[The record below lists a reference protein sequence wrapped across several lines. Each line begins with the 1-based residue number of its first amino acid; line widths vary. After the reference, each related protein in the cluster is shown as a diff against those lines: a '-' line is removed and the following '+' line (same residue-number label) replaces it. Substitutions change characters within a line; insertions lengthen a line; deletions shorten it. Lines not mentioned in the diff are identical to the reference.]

1 MANYRDLLEQAGA
14 RYGVPEGLMTALGA
28 KESSYNPA
36 AVSSAGAVG
45 LTQVMPG
52 TWRDMGYT
60 DEQMQNPEYQ
70 ADAGARYLAKMYQ
83 QFGNW
88 RDALQ
93 AYHDGPGNV
102 MKAKRGEY
110 TPGPEGRGY
119 VDDRFAQWAGDPV
132 IDSTVEQRATSAKV
146 HPQQDPNNPFAQLE
160 AQSSEQVSAS
170 GVQSDPNNPFA
181 QIEQQ
186 AASQQP
192 PQPVSSVAPKPVQ
205 QQTVNQANNE
215 PAREEPSLMQQAGD
229 WLTGGQSA
237 GQIAEQAG
245 RGLVNIPFD
254 VLQGG
259 ASLINAISQGLGGPK
274 VLDDVYRP
282 VDRPTDPYAQ
292 AGETIGGYLL
302 PIGTAAKAVGATA
315 KLAGD
320 IGSAGNMIA
329 GSLADAA
336 NQEGD
341 FAQNAAINGGINI
354 GAQGVLSGVGRVIAP
369 RVSQALGG
377 AALNSA
383 NDVSRMAKSGAGRQS
398 IASQAANV
406 SEDVAKAAESA
417 GIDINALTPGMR
429 SGSRG
434 IAQAEGALASTP
446 GIVQDAHQAA
456 FNEIS
461 SKLSRNLDEFGA
473 ASGTASEKSAAIKQ
487 RILQNLDQMKDAE
500 RAAWDDV
507 RSTMPNQK
515 ARMLNGNAVI
525 QAERSAGI
533 PLTPEMKQFVQA
545 NNQGGVTFDGMKA
558 WRAKFADAEQKYKR
572 SGEAN
577 AARRA
582 GEIRRA
588 ITDDMR
594 TMAENGGFL
603 DDWQKA
609 NDLSKARLSA
619 QESAESVFGRDLATD
634 ALITNGVKSLQ
645 SSSAKGL
652 NGPAGFHSMIRA
664 LPESERVPAISSMLQ
679 DAISHGVRGGKADAA
694 GINHIAE
701 ILTPQNVKA
710 ISRYSSELGRI
721 ADAYGTLARAAV
733 KPQQYIERTGR
744 TANVLRDLDAG
755 LSNVTSTVL
764 NAIANSTSGAIV
776 GGAGGGIAGAA
787 VGALVGAGLKGAVSK
802 IATTRSGRYA
812 IEKAVQ
818 EATKAVIT
826 GGSKEALAAAER
838 RFMANKAAVKAIRDA
853 VGNEEFNRLA
863 RAGIVASLS
872 GIAQE

>member
-1 MANYRDLLEQAGA
+1 MAYSREQ
-14 RYGVPEGLMTALGA
+14 LMTALR
-28 KESSYNPA
+28 N
-36 AVSSAGAVG
+36 
-45 LTQVMPG
+45 
-52 TWRDMGYT
+52 
-60 DEQMQNPEYQ
+60 
-70 ADAGARYLAKMYQ
+70 ADAAGDTEGARRIAQMLSSGDQ
-83 QFGNW
+83 STQNQSQPEEQSLVG
-88 RDALQ
+88 
-93 AYHDGPGNV
+93 
-102 MKAKRGEY
+102 KA
-110 TPGPEGRGY
+110 T
-119 VDDRFAQWAGDPV
+119 
-132 IDSTVEQRATSAKV
+132 
-146 HPQQDPNNPFAQLE
+146 
-160 AQSSEQVSAS
+160 
-170 GVQSDPNNPFA
+170 
-181 QIEQQ
+181 
-186 AASQQP
+186 
-192 PQPVSSVAPKPVQ
+192 
-205 QQTVNQANNE
+205 
-215 PAREEPSLMQQAGD
+215 D

-302 PIGTAAKAVGATA
+302 PIGTAAKAAGAPA

-558 WRAKFADAEQKYKR
+558 WRAKFADAEKKYKR
-572 SGEAN
+572 GGEAN

-634 ALITNGVKSLQ
+634 SLITNGVKSLQ

-776 GGAGGGIAGAA
+776 GGAGGGGVAGAA
-787 VGALVGAGLKGAVSK
+787 AGALVGAGLKGAVSK

-818 EATKAVIT
+818 EATKAVRT
-826 GGSKEALAAAER
+826 GESKEALAAAER
-838 RFMANKAAVKAIRDA
+838 RFMANKAAVKAIRDT
-853 VGNEEFNRLA
+853 VGNEEFQRLA

-872 GIAQE
+872 GMAQE

>member
-1 MANYRDLLEQAGA
+1 ML
-14 RYGVPEGLMTALGA
+14 PE
-28 KESSYNPA
+28 
-36 AVSSAGAVG
+36 V
-45 LTQVMPG
+45 
-52 TWRDMGYT
+52 
-60 DEQMQNPEYQ
+60 
-70 ADAGARYLAKMYQ
+70 
-83 QFGNW
+83 
-88 RDALQ
+88 
-93 AYHDGPGNV
+93 
-102 MKAKRGEY
+102 
-110 TPGPEGRGY
+110 
-119 VDDRFAQWAGDPV
+119 
-132 IDSTVEQRATSAKV
+132 
-146 HPQQDPNNPFAQLE
+146 
-160 AQSSEQVSAS
+160 
-170 GVQSDPNNPFA
+170 
-181 QIEQQ
+181 
-186 AASQQP
+186 
-192 PQPVSSVAPKPVQ
+192 VA
-205 QQTVNQANNE
+205 
-215 PAREEPSLMQQAGD
+215 
-229 WLTGGQSA
+229 
-237 GQIAEQAG
+237 
-245 RGLVNIPFD
+245 
-254 VLQGG
+254 
-259 ASLINAISQGLGGPK
+259 
-274 VLDDVYRP
+274 
-282 VDRPTDPYAQ
+282 
-292 AGETIGGYLL
+292 YLL
-302 PIGTAAKAVGATA
+302 PIGTAAKAAGAPA

-369 RVSQALGG
+369 KVSQALGG

-398 IASQAANV
+398 IVSQAANV

-664 LPESERVPAISSMLQ
+664 LPESERVPAISSILQ

-694 GINHIAE
+694 GINHIAG

-787 VGALVGAGLKGAVSK
+787 AGALVGAGLKGAVSK

-812 IEKAVQ
+812 IEKAVE
-818 EATKAVIT
+818 EATKAVRA

>member
-1 MANYRDLLEQAGA
+1 MAYSREQ
-14 RYGVPEGLMTALGA
+14 LMTALR
-28 KESSYNPA
+28 N
-36 AVSSAGAVG
+36 
-45 LTQVMPG
+45 
-52 TWRDMGYT
+52 
-60 DEQMQNPEYQ
+60 
-70 ADAGARYLAKMYQ
+70 ADAAGDTEGARRIAQMLSSGDQ
-83 QFGNW
+83 STQNQSQPEEQSLVG
-88 RDALQ
+88 
-93 AYHDGPGNV
+93 
-102 MKAKRGEY
+102 KA
-110 TPGPEGRGY
+110 T
-119 VDDRFAQWAGDPV
+119 
-132 IDSTVEQRATSAKV
+132 
-146 HPQQDPNNPFAQLE
+146 
-160 AQSSEQVSAS
+160 
-170 GVQSDPNNPFA
+170 
-181 QIEQQ
+181 
-186 AASQQP
+186 
-192 PQPVSSVAPKPVQ
+192 
-205 QQTVNQANNE
+205 
-215 PAREEPSLMQQAGD
+215 D

-302 PIGTAAKAVGATA
+302 PIGTAAKAAGAPA

-594 TMAENGGFL
+594 TMAENGGFF

-645 SSSAKGL
+645 ASSAKGL

-694 GINHIAE
+694 GINHIAG

-721 ADAYGTLARAAV
+721 ADVYGTLARAAV

-755 LSNVTSTVL
+755 LSNITSTVL

-787 VGALVGAGLKGAVSK
+787 AGALVGAGLKGAVSK

-818 EATKAVIT
+818 EATKAVRA

-853 VGNEEFNRLA
+853 IGSDEFNRLS

-872 GIAQE
+872 GMNEYE

>member
-1 MANYRDLLEQAGA
+1 MAYSREQLMMALRNADAAGDTEGA
-14 RYGVPEGLMTALGA
+14 RRIAQMLSSGDQSTQNQLQPEEQSL
-28 KESSYNPA
+28 
-36 AVSSAGAVG
+36 VG
-45 LTQVMPG
+45 
-52 TWRDMGYT
+52 
-60 DEQMQNPEYQ
+60 
-70 ADAGARYLAKMYQ
+70 
-83 QFGNW
+83 
-88 RDALQ
+88 
-93 AYHDGPGNV
+93 
-102 MKAKRGEY
+102 KA
-110 TPGPEGRGY
+110 T
-119 VDDRFAQWAGDPV
+119 
-132 IDSTVEQRATSAKV
+132 
-146 HPQQDPNNPFAQLE
+146 
-160 AQSSEQVSAS
+160 
-170 GVQSDPNNPFA
+170 
-181 QIEQQ
+181 
-186 AASQQP
+186 
-192 PQPVSSVAPKPVQ
+192 
-205 QQTVNQANNE
+205 
-215 PAREEPSLMQQAGD
+215 D

-302 PIGTAAKAVGATA
+302 PIGTAAKAAGAPA

-369 RVSQALGG
+369 RVSQDLGG

-515 ARMLNGNAVI
+515 SRMLNGNAVI

-645 SSSAKGL
+645 SSLAKGL

-664 LPESERVPAISSMLQ
+664 LPKSERVPAISSMLQ

-710 ISRYSSELGRI
+710 ISIYSSELGRI

-776 GGAGGGIAGAA
+776 G
-787 VGALVGAGLKGAVSK
+787 
-802 IATTRSGRYA
+802 
-812 IEKAVQ
+812 
-818 EATKAVIT
+818 
-826 GGSKEALAAAER
+826 
-838 RFMANKAAVKAIRDA
+838 
-853 VGNEEFNRLA
+853 
-863 RAGIVASLS
+863 
-872 GIAQE
+872 

>member
-1 MANYRDLLEQAGA
+1 MKVTANGKTFTFPDGTSTEDIGTAIDEYFAGQA
-14 RYGVPEGLMTALGA
+14 
-28 KESSYNPA
+28 
-36 AVSSAGAVG
+36 
-45 LTQVMPG
+45 
-52 TWRDMGYT
+52 
-60 DEQMQNPEYQ
+60 
-70 ADAGARYLAKMYQ
+70 
-83 QFGNW
+83 
-88 RDALQ
+88 
-93 AYHDGPGNV
+93 
-102 MKAKRGEY
+102 
-110 TPGPEGRGY
+110 
-119 VDDRFAQWAGDPV
+119 
-132 IDSTVEQRATSAKV
+132 
-146 HPQQDPNNPFAQLE
+146 
-160 AQSSEQVSAS
+160 
-170 GVQSDPNNPFA
+170 
-181 QIEQQ
+181 
-186 AASQQP
+186 
-192 PQPVSSVAPKPVQ
+192 VQ
-205 QQTVNQANNE
+205 QQTVNQANNA
-215 PAREEPSLMQQAGD
+215 PTREEPSLMQQAGD

-302 PIGTAAKAVGATA
+302 PIGTAAKAAGAPA

-406 SEDVAKAAESA
+406 SGDVAKAAESA

-515 ARMLNGNAVI
+515 SRMLNGNAVI

-818 EATKAVIT
+818 EATKAVRA

-838 RFMANKAAVKAIRDA
+838 RFMANKAAVKAIREA
-853 VGNEEFNRLA
+853 LGNEEFQRLA

-872 GIAQE
+872 GMAQE